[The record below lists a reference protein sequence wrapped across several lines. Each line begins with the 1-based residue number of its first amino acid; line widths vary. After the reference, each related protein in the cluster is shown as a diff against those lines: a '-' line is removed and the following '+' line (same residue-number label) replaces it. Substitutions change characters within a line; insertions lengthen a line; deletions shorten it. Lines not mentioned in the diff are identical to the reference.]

1 MTDVPDLADV
11 LRDALPSSA
20 SPAAKRAAEA
30 LRETYRS
37 GAPPTSLAIADS
49 ESAAAHAAYR
59 MPATRAA
66 VGAALAAAPPD
77 LALDPTR
84 HLDLGGGTG
93 AAVWAVHDRWPGR
106 VRSRVLDAS
115 PSALALGADLA
126 RRSADPDLARIHW
139 EQVRFDLATTLPGSD
154 LITACYLLGEL
165 APEIPKALV
174 AAALRSSTALLVVE
188 PGTPRG
194 YAAVL
199 AVRVLVLEAGWR
211 IAAPCPHASACPLTA
226 GDWCHDSVRLQR
238 SSLHRQLKSGELGH
252 EDEKFSFVYAVAPAA
267 AARSPLP
274 SREEPV
280 DVSAEARVLRHPLQR
295 KGLVQLRVCRPDGS
309 AGDVI
314 ISKRHGE
321 LYKQARDT
329 EWGDSIELPGRA
341 P

>member
-1 MTDVPDLADV
+1 MTDVPGLADV

-93 AAVWAVHDRWPGR
+93 AAVRAVHGRWPGR

-115 PSALALGADLA
+115 PSALALGADLT

-165 APEIPKALV
+165 APESAARGHSAPRRTRPWA
-174 AAALRSSTALLVVE
+174 AAALTHRPRRRSPSGTLARARAAG
-188 PGTPRG
+188 GTPRM
-194 YAAVL
+194 
-199 AVRVLVLEAGWR
+199 
-211 IAAPCPHASACPLTA
+211 
-226 GDWCHDSVRLQR
+226 R
-238 SSLHRQLKSGELGH
+238 SCQ
-252 EDEKFSFVYAVAPAA
+252 
-267 AARSPLP
+267 AART
-274 SREEPV
+274 V
-280 DVSAEARVLRHPLQR
+280 GA
-295 KGLVQLRVCRPDGS
+295 CRP
-309 AGDVI
+309 
-314 ISKRHGE
+314 
-321 LYKQARDT
+321 
-329 EWGDSIELPGRA
+329 
-341 P
+341 